1 MRYFRPF
8 ERGGGF
14 SSIVLITSSSQGFI
28 TAGLLAAL
36 VSRTLWTD
44 RTPKSQDVHI
54 AGAMGFGKGD
64 CCANIEKEG
73 GEMKARDVMIRISDY
88 LGPEA
93 TVEEAV
99 NALISAKRG
108 EKGVGVKGLPVVKSG
123 NRISFGRFLLH
134 GMPIMIMTVV
144 ISTVY
149 VWVRYYLLG

>member
-1 MRYFRPF
+1 
-8 ERGGGF
+8 
-14 SSIVLITSSSQGFI
+14 
-28 TAGLLAAL
+28 
-36 VSRTLWTD
+36 
-44 RTPKSQDVHI
+44 
-54 AGAMGFGKGD
+54 
-64 CCANIEKEG
+64 
-73 GEMKARDVMIRISDY
+73 MKARDVMIRISDY

-123 NRISFGRFLLH
+123 NRISIGRFLLH